1 MLLDALC
8 FWSRRSLH
16 EFEVITYY
24 INYIISIHNSHYV
37 SFWSIKSAHCSL
49 HSLHQA
55 DWCRWYTKFFGTFAL
70 GHSRIK
76 LVWSIEWLSTFSSQV
91 WGKWLCRN
99 VGSWCLHPR
108 MKRSTTYPI
117 WSKSSDWVDRINLTC
132 RKNCL
137 EIFQAIQWSTNG
149 IYLIHDVITPF
160 VRRGWPPSS
169 CPLIWHLAFSPFLHD
184 AANWGLHVCLADT
197 LKSVPEELL
206 AFTVWSLVELSFI
219 CSAGKPCEA
228 VPSLGRLHPAREAQQ
243 RKKPPFDGGDF
254 MRLEIYDW
262 SALGGS
268 LEDVVVVLKMTSW
281 LGCRGHAS
289 VLFFSDFFVWFSFEV
304 CFLADFVA
312 YSDAGRYHSI
322 SVFV

>member
-37 SFWSIKSAHCSL
+37 SFLI

-55 DWCRWYTKFFGTFAL
+55 DWRRWYTKFFGTFAL

-117 WSKSSDWVDRINLTC
+117 WSKSSDWVDRINLEC
-132 RKNCL
+132 RKNGL

-160 VRRGWPPSS
+160 VRWGWPPSS
-169 CPLIWHLAFSPFLHD
+169 CPLIWHLAFSPFF
-184 AANWGLHVCLADT
+184 AWCRQPRA
-197 LKSVPEELL
+197 S
-206 AFTVWSLVELSFI
+206 
-219 CSAGKPCEA
+219 
-228 VPSLGRLHPAREAQQ
+228 RLFSRY
-243 RKKPPFDGGDF
+243 
-254 MRLEIYDW
+254 LEVSTRRTTGIHRVK
-262 SALGGS
+262 LGG
-268 LEDVVVVLKMTSW
+268 VVFHMLSW
-281 LGCRGHAS
+281 QAVSSRAILR
-289 VLFFSDFFVWFSFEV
+289 
-304 CFLADFVA
+304 
-312 YSDAGRYHSI
+312 
-322 SVFV
+322 